1 MASMPLLLL
10 LLFELLHRS
19 GEVPPPILF
28 LTCKF
33 ACEFLCIRNTYINS
47 MSLKNFTEGY
57 LKIEPV
63 YFYCYSLLS
72 LFLVMDVVAHAFF
85 FKYYYK
91 VKILI
96 IRLLWWS
103 QFWPIMKT
111 LRSLFHSWEPNS
123 ECIELCLSL
132 FSITVFPPEIVPFI

>member
-1 MASMPLLLL
+1 MESMPLLLL

-57 LKIEPV
+57 LKLEPV

-72 LFLVMDVVAHAFF
+72 SFLVRDVVAHAFF
-85 FKYYYK
+85 SS
-91 VKILI
+91 I
-96 IRLLWWS
+96 IIKLK
-103 QFWPIMKT
+103 F
-111 LRSLFHSWEPNS
+111 
-123 ECIELCLSL
+123 
-132 FSITVFPPEIVPFI
+132 